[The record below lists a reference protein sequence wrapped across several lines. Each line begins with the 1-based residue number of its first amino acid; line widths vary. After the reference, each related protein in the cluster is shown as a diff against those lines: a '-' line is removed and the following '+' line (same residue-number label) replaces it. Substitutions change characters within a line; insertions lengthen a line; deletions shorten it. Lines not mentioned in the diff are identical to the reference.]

1 MDGVYGYIY
10 TYTQHAKIFC
20 SCTAKTTRTRQKRV
34 STKKIANLTTDRK
47 QDFKVKNAIELDVL
61 EQNL

>member
-1 MDGVYGYIY
+1 M
-10 TYTQHAKIFC
+10 QKSFAAALQKQQEHARNEW
-20 SCTAKTTRTRQKRV
+20 AQ
-34 STKKIANLTTDRK
+34 KKIANLTTDRK